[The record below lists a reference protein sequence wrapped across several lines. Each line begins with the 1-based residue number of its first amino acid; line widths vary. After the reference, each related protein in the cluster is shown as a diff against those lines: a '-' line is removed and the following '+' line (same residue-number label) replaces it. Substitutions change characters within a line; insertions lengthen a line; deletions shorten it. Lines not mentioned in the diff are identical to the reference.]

1 MKKLFLVFVIL
12 GVLVNVSCMGNSD
25 HVSETASTESTPNEN
40 VSEYLPVASGDMG
53 HTETSFGI
61 TWETKAAEA
70 YARAEK
76 EGKNVFVLITAPSWC
91 HWCQELEKNVLS
103 VSSVTDYISA
113 NYVPLLVLDVVDGQR
128 NPELS
133 NFVFSG
139 FPTVRVYDEAGNI
152 VNDVYT
158 QDPDQFLGTLK
169 DSVDMDAPTIA
180 SRYTIKGS
188 VNGELLFNGENS
200 FVMKLSDGTERTFE
214 QAAVADV
221 THFYIYNEDNGDY
234 IAIPY
239 QGGEAHV
246 ANNSS
251 GEWTEW
257 AVFGNISIAD

>member
-1 MKKLFLVFVIL
+1 MKKLFLVLVIL
-12 GVLVNVSCMGNSD
+12 GVLVNVSCMGNND
-25 HVSETASTESTPNEN
+25 DVSETASTESTPNEDTGAN
-40 VSEYLPVASGDMG
+40 LAVAAGDSG
-53 HTETSFGI
+53 HTETSYGI
-61 TWETKAAEA
+61 TWETKAADA
-70 YARAEK
+70 YARAEN
-76 EGKNVFVLITAPSWC
+76 EEKNVFVLITAPSWC
-91 HWCQELEKNVLS
+91 HWCQELEKNVLN
-103 VSSVTDYISA
+103 VDAVTDYISA

-139 FPTVRVYDEAGNI
+139 FPTVRVYDNAGNV

-158 QDPDQFLGTLK
+158 QDPDQFLGNLK
-169 DSVDMDAPTIA
+169 ASVDMDAPTVA
-180 SRYTIKGS
+180 DRYTISGAFI
-188 VNGELLFNGENS
+188 GELLFDGKS
-200 FVMKLSDGTERTFE
+200 AFIMKAADGTERAFE

-257 AVFGNISIAD
+257 AVFGNFLIAE